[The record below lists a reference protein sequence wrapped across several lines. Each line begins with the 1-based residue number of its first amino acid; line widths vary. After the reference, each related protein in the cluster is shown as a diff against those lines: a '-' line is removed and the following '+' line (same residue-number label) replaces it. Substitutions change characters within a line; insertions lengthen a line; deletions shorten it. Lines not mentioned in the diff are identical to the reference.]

1 MHICFYICI
10 DLYCIFV
17 YIGTH
22 SLIDNSKSPKPPSSH
37 PSQYL
42 CLVKSFFYHQLCKK
56 FDSVFYHEQCRYTV
70 LSISSWFK
78 IAPAGTL
85 TLAKILFIIS
95 SLFTFTGSGIS
106 GSWLASSENILL
118 LNISNVLLL
127 SCQSSPGL

>member
-1 MHICFYICI
+1 MHICLYICI

-17 YIGTH
+17 YISTH

-42 CLVKSFFYHQLCKK
+42 CLVKS

-106 GSWLASSENILL
+106 ASWLASSENILL